1 MSVFQLPKSLCSQI
15 HSLMN
20 RFSRG
25 KNSASKVVHWMSWS
39 RLGASKQTG
48 GLGFRDLEAFN
59 LALLAK
65 QGWRLLQYPNSLLA
79 NVLKGK
85 YFPWASFM
93 HAKMGSRPSFMWCS
107 LLKAGPLLDQG
118 LTWRLGN
125 GQGIRIWHDKW
136 IPSSGDHRVHSPVQ
150 ILSQDATVDSLSNP
164 VSGWWNYN
172 LINYV
177 FIPSEAAKVCN
188 VVPSPLRQEDK
199 QIWTGSKSGCFTVRS
214 AYHLE
219 MSRRAQKVGESSM
232 SGENQK
238 IWKAIWS

>member
-1 MSVFQLPKSLCSQI
+1 
-15 HSLMN
+15 
-20 RFSRG
+20 
-25 KNSASKVVHWMSWS
+25 MSWS

-118 LTWRLGN
+118 LTISGSHPLVITEFILLCKFCPKMLQLIPFRILF
-125 GQGIRIWHDKW
+125 QGGGTTI
-136 IPSSGDHRVHSPVQ
+136 
-150 ILSQDATVDSLSNP
+150 
-164 VSGWWNYN
+164 
-172 LINYV
+172 
-177 FIPSEAAKVCN
+177 
-188 VVPSPLRQEDK
+188 
-199 QIWTGSKSGCFTVRS
+199 
-214 AYHLE
+214 
-219 MSRRAQKVGESSM
+219 
-232 SGENQK
+232 
-238 IWKAIWS
+238 